1 MSNPY
6 IQFELDAAK
15 KAPLLASA
23 LGLQIR
29 DVFGGLTM
37 MWLHAYS
44 EGDVVTLF
52 LLRSFF
58 GCDGA
63 LAAEGLVELGFI
75 EAIDARSWRVKGAG
89 RYTRLAEI
97 RRAAGVKGREKQL
110 AEAGSTGGRAGH
122 AGQNVDL
129 PGQTPGK
136 TPETDTLPGQ
146 DSGKTDPDACLPG
159 QKRALE
165 PITERASSSKK
176 QSSQQP
182 RAPAHHERP
191 AEVATP
197 PPDPRVAAALALWQ
211 KHFAATVPTGMV
223 DDASVLSVAND
234 FTPEDFAAGVERHCD
249 EGLAYWVKTPI
260 RFLRLRCEW
269 ARDDA
274 AKRAA
279 APPPASVRGYGGKTS
294 RAPRGEAY

>member
-136 TPETDTLPGQ
+136 TPETDSLPGQ
-146 DSGKTDPDACLPG
+146 ESGKTDPDGCLPG

-165 PITERASSSKK
+165 PIAERASSSKK
-176 QSSQQP
+176 QESQLP
-182 RAPAHHERP
+182 RAPAHHEPP
-191 AEVATP
+191 AEAAQP
-197 PPDPRVAAALALWQ
+197 PPDPRVAAAMKRWHARLSAL
-211 KHFAATVPTGMV
+211 VPQGMV
-223 DDASVLSVAND
+223 DDASVLSVAKD
-234 FTPEDFAAGVERHCD
+234 FTAEDFEAGVERHVD
-249 EGLAYWVKTPI
+249 EGPAYWVKTPI
-260 RFLRLRCEW
+260 RYLRLRCEW
-269 ARDDA
+269 AQADA

-279 APPPASVRGYGGKTS
+279 APPMHTNRSYGGPK
-294 RAPRGEAY
+294 RPPRGEAY